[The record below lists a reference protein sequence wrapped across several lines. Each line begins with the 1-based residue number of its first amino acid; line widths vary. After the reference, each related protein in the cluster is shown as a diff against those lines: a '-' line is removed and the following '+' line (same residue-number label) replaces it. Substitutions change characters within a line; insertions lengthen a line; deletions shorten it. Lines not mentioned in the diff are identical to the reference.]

1 MSPDAEPQHAIGP
14 APAPDERPQEPV
26 AEDPAANDDEGIQFV
41 DLVAD
46 ELTLVRAHLDAGL
59 PALAEGTVLRRLAW
73 LEADGAGLSDETDAL
88 RALLAEALWRQG
100 RHAGAR
106 RAIEAIRPSSPQRR
120 LPVTGIVE
128 ADALAAAGERDRA
141 EGAMERVIDAVGADA
156 AHEIRGGMSGPLPWP
171 LPAELRAEP
180 ARPTRAPWGTAT
192 GPVDQAAF
200 EVIGDERMAAARGR
214 LEEARVAYV
223 SGMLERGDAEMAI
236 ALRLEP
242 RLATDGVALI
252 EPTLGTQPAAGRLL
266 LYGDLLRAAG
276 RQDEADEAY
285 DRAAGRRG

>member
-1 MSPDAEPQHAIGP
+1 MSLDAEPAD
-14 APAPDERPQEPV
+14 AAADDV
-26 AEDPAANDDEGIQFV
+26 EDDDVQVV

-46 ELTLVRAHLDAGL
+46 EMTLARAQLDAGL
-59 PALAEGTVLRRLAW
+59 PALAEGTLLRRLAW
-73 LEADGAGLSDETDAL
+73 LEADGAGLNDETDAL

-100 RHAGAR
+100 RPAAAR
-106 RAIEAIRPSSPQRR
+106 RVVDAIRPSSPQRR

-141 EGAMERVIDAVGADA
+141 EGAMERVIDAIGADA
-156 AHEIRGGMSGPLPWP
+156 VHEIRGGMAATLSWP

-180 ARPTRAPWGTAT
+180 TRPSRAPWGAPTAL
-192 GPVDQAAF
+192 GDGRG
-200 EVIGDERMAAARGR
+200 EESIDDERMAAARGR

-223 SGMLERGDAEMAI
+223 AGASERGDAELAI

-242 RLATDGVALI
+242 SLATDGVALI
-252 EPTLGTQPAAGRLL
+252 EPTLGRQPAAERLL

-276 RQDEADEAY
+276 RQGEADEAY

>member
-1 MSPDAEPQHAIGP
+1 MSPDAEPTQA
-14 APAPDERPQEPV
+14 AASDV
-26 AEDPAANDDEGIQFV
+26 EDDDVQVV

-46 ELTLVRAHLDAGL
+46 EMTLARAQLDAGL
-59 PALAEGTVLRRLAW
+59 PALAEGTLLRRLAW
-73 LEADGAGLSDETDAL
+73 LEADGAGLNDETDAL

-100 RHAGAR
+100 RPAAAR
-106 RAIEAIRPSSPQRR
+106 RVVDAIRPSSPQRR

-141 EGAMERVIDAVGADA
+141 EGAMERVIDAIGADA
-156 AHEIRGGMSGPLPWP
+156 VHEIRGGMPGYLPWP

-180 ARPTRAPWGTAT
+180 ARPSRAPWGAQTSP
-192 GPVDQAAF
+192 GDGRMDEPID
-200 EVIGDERMAAARGR
+200 DERMAAARGR

-223 SGMLERGDAEMAI
+223 AGASERGDAELAI

-242 RLATDGVALI
+242 SLATDGVTII
-252 EPTLGTQPAAGRLL
+252 EPTLGRQPAAERLL

-276 RQDEADEAY
+276 RQGEADEAY